1 LSRTLNAG
9 EHEHRARSRDG
20 DRLQFMHELVERLLA
35 VCQTLGGY
43 DAIEHQNGNIVP
55 GDLTAQL
62 GRKPI
67 EPVGFQNT

>member
-1 LSRTLNAG
+1 MNIVHAVAMATACSSCTN
-9 EHEHRARSRDG
+9 
-20 DRLQFMHELVERLLA
+20 LVERLLA

-43 DAIEHQNGNIVP
+43 VAIEHQNGNIVP